1 MENIPHGL
9 KEAIEKDELVLF
21 IGAGL
26 SWDLKNTEG
35 KTLGGWKEMVS
46 SILSFLKDKEYITAE
61 EQQSYDKLEPI
72 DALKK
77 LEEKGIS
84 RREIGDFLKHY
95 FTLKKSKKFPIH
107 KKAFRLST
115 KIITTN
121 YDRAFEIAFPEL
133 QEIKAYKTKD
143 YELNKLKKDPI
154 FLFKLHGCIEHIDS
168 MVLFPSDYD
177 KLYKSTGR
185 EAEHALYALRNLI
198 FNKTFLFIGTGMGDP
213 QITSF
218 FEEIK
223 RTQGIYNQ
231 EHFII
236 TFEPLK
242 ESLNFLTPIKI
253 NDKKEIPGVID
264 QLLDIKKDADAKK
277 SSEKE
282 LLLEQLKA
290 SEKEKEALEKELNKE
305 KDKNK
310 SQALFLEREANNRF
324 RTGLK
329 HHLAKEYLEAIEEYK
344 AATEL
349 KPDSS
354 EAHNNW
360 GLALSDLAK
369 TKFGNESE
377 TLLKEAC
384 KKYDKAIQL
393 KLDFYEAYSNWGNT
407 LVKLAKT
414 KSGNKA
420 EELYTEAFE
429 KYNLA
434 TTYKKDKHEAYNNW
448 GNALSEL
455 AKTKSGNEAEELYK
469 EAFEKYNLA
478 TTYKQDDHQA
488 YYNWGNALDDLAKT
502 KSGNEAEELYKEA
515 FEKYKLATTYKKD
528 LHQAYNNWGVA
539 LKKLAE
545 SKSGNEA
552 EELYKEAFEK
562 YKLATTYKRDKH
574 EAYYNWGLALM
585 ELAEIKS
592 GNEAEEL
599 YKEACKKYNKA
610 TQYKPDFYE
619 AYYNW
624 GLALMELAKIKFGS
638 EAEELYKEAFEKFKE
653 ATTYKEDLH
662 QAYDNWGNA
671 LMELAKTKSGS
682 EAEELHKEAFEKFKE
697 ATTYKEDL
705 HQAYDNWG
713 LALVEL
719 AKTKSGSEAEE
730 LHKEAFKKYNLG
742 IKYGGDAYN
751 LACLFA
757 IRNQKAEALKYLD
770 IALSRN
776 EITINF
782 VEQDEDWEEFRNDP
796 NFQNLLSRY
805 KK

>member
-1 MENIPHGL
+1 MGDIPHGL
-9 KEAIEKDELVLF
+9 KEAIENDELVLF

-26 SWDLKNTEG
+26 SWDLKNTKG
-35 KTLGGWKEMVS
+35 KPLGGWKEMVS
-46 SILSFLKDKEYITAE
+46 SMLSYLNKEDYITAE
-61 EQQSYDKLEPI
+61 EQQSCEELGPIKALQRLENNKIDKRVI
-72 DALKK
+72 GHFVKGYFK
-77 LEEKGIS
+77 LGKENNFSLQEKLYS
-84 RREIGDFLKHY
+84 
-95 FTLKKSKKFPIH
+95 
-107 KKAFRLST
+107 LST

-121 YDRAFEIAFPEL
+121 YDRVFEIAFPEL

-277 SSEKE
+277 SSEKK
-282 LLLEQLKA
+282 LLLEQLEA
-290 SEKEKEALEKELNKE
+290 SEIEKEALEKELNKE

-310 SQALFLEREANNRF
+310 SQALLLKREANNHF
-324 RTGLK
+324 RLGLK
-329 HHLAKEYLEAIEEYK
+329 HHQAEEYLEAAEEYK
-344 AATEL
+344 TASEL
-349 KPDSS
+349 KPEYS
-354 EAHNNW
+354 EPYNNW
-360 GLALSDLAK
+360 GIA
-369 TKFGNESE
+369 
-377 TLLKEAC
+377 
-384 KKYDKAIQL
+384 
-393 KLDFYEAYSNWGNT
+393 

-420 EELYTEAFE
+420 EKLYKEAFE
-429 KYNLA
+429 KYKLA
-434 TTYKKDKHEAYNNW
+434 TTYKKDNHEAYNNW
-448 GNALSEL
+448 GVALREL
-455 AKTKSGNEAEELYK
+455 AQTKSGNEAEELYT
-469 EAFEKYNLA
+469 EASEKYKLA
-478 TTYKQDDHQA
+478 TTYKKDLHQA
-488 YYNWGNALDDLAKT
+488 YYNWGVALVELAKT

-528 LHQAYNNWGVA
+528 KHQAYYNWGIA
-539 LKKLAE
+539 LVKLA
-545 SKSGNEA
+545 KTKCGNKA
-552 EELYKEAFEK
+552 EELYTEAFEK
-562 YKLATTYKRDKH
+562 YKLATTYKK
-574 EAYYNWGLALM
+574 
-585 ELAEIKS
+585 
-592 GNEAEEL
+592 
-599 YKEACKKYNKA
+599 
-610 TQYKPDFYE
+610 DF
-619 AYYNW
+619 
-624 GLALMELAKIKFGS
+624 
-638 EAEELYKEAFEKFKE
+638 
-653 ATTYKEDLH
+653 
-662 QAYDNWGNA
+662 
-671 LMELAKTKSGS
+671 
-682 EAEELHKEAFEKFKE
+682 
-697 ATTYKEDL
+697 

-719 AKTKSGSEAEE
+719 AKTKSGNKAEE
-730 LHKEAFKKYNLG
+730 LHKEAIEKYNEA
-742 IKYGGDAYN
+742 IKHGGKSYN
-751 LACLFA
+751 LACLYA

-776 EITINF
+776 EVTINF
-782 VEQDEDWEEFRNDP
+782 VEERWKNLRNDP
-796 NFQNLLSRY
+796 DFQHLLSRY

>member
-72 DALKK
+72 GALKK
-77 LEEKGIS
+77 LEDKGIS

-95 FTLKKSKKFPIH
+95 FTLKKSKKLPIH

-277 SSEKE
+277 SSEKK

-290 SEKEKEALEKELNKE
+290 SKKEKEALEKELDKE

-310 SQALFLEREANNRF
+310 SQALLLKREANNHF
-324 RTGLK
+324 RSGLK
-329 HHLAKEYLEAIEEYK
+329 HHMAEEYLDANEEYK
-344 AATEL
+344 TASEL
-349 KPDSS
+349 NPESS
-354 EAHNNW
+354 EAYYNW
-360 GLALSDLAK
+360 GTALM
-369 TKFGNESE
+369 
-377 TLLKEAC
+377 
-384 KKYDKAIQL
+384 
-393 KLDFYEAYSNWGNT
+393 
-407 LVKLAKT
+407 
-414 KSGNKA
+414 
-420 EELYTEAFE
+420 
-429 KYNLA
+429 
-434 TTYKKDKHEAYNNW
+434 
-448 GNALSEL
+448 EL
-455 AKTKSGNEAEELYK
+455 AKTKSGNEAEELYNEAIKKYK
-469 EAFEKYNLA
+469 EAIKIKKDYQEAYNNWGFALMELAQTKSCEKAEKLYKEAIKKYKEAIKINKDYYEAYNNWGNTLTLLTMTRPCDKAEKRYNEAIEKYKEAIKIKKDHHEAYNIWGIALIELAETKPGSEAEKLYKEALKKYNLA
-478 TTYKQDDHQA
+478 TTYKQDYFGA
-488 YYNWGNALDDLAKT
+488 YYNWGIALMEIAKKTSGSEAEKLYQEAFKKYDKATQIRQNFPETYCLWGIALIELAGTKSCSEAKKLYQEACEKYEEATKYNPDFVAAYDMWGLALTELAKT
-502 KSGNEAEELYKEA
+502 KSGNEAEELYQEA
-515 FEKYKLATTYKKD
+515 FGIF
-528 LHQAYNNWGVA
+528 QQSV
-539 LKKLAE
+539 
-545 SKSGNEA
+545 
-552 EELYKEAFEK
+552 
-562 YKLATTYKRDKH
+562 KH
-574 EAYYNWGLALM
+574 
-585 ELAEIKS
+585 
-592 GNEAEEL
+592 
-599 YKEACKKYNKA
+599 
-610 TQYKPDFYE
+610 
-619 AYYNW
+619 
-624 GLALMELAKIKFGS
+624 
-638 EAEELYKEAFEKFKE
+638 
-653 ATTYKEDLH
+653 
-662 QAYDNWGNA
+662 
-671 LMELAKTKSGS
+671 
-682 EAEELHKEAFEKFKE
+682 
-697 ATTYKEDL
+697 
-705 HQAYDNWG
+705 
-713 LALVEL
+713 
-719 AKTKSGSEAEE
+719 
-730 LHKEAFKKYNLG
+730 
-742 IKYGGDAYN
+742 GGDSYHV
-751 LACLFA
+751 ACLYA

-770 IALSRN
+770 FALARN
-776 EITINF
+776 EITVEF
-782 VEQDEDWEEFRNDP
+782 VEQDEDWKELRNDP
-796 NFQNLLSRY
+796 DYQHLLSRY

>member
-9 KEAIEKDELVLF
+9 KEAIENDELVLF

-72 DALKK
+72 GALKK
-77 LEEKGIS
+77 LEDKGIS

-95 FTLKKSKKFPIH
+95 FTLEKSKKLPIH

-242 ESLNFLTPIKI
+242 ESLNFLTLIKI

-310 SQALFLEREANNRF
+310 SQALFLEREANNPF

-329 HHLAKEYLEAIEEYK
+329 HHIAKEYLEAIEEYK

-349 KPDSS
+349 KPKY
-354 EAHNNW
+354 
-360 GLALSDLAK
+360 SD
-369 TKFGNESE
+369 
-377 TLLKEAC
+377 
-384 KKYDKAIQL
+384 
-393 KLDFYEAYSNWGNT
+393 
-407 LVKLAKT
+407 
-414 KSGNKA
+414 
-420 EELYTEAFE
+420 
-429 KYNLA
+429 
-434 TTYKKDKHEAYNNW
+434 
-448 GNALSEL
+448 
-455 AKTKSGNEAEELYK
+455 
-469 EAFEKYNLA
+469 
-478 TTYKQDDHQA
+478 A

-502 KSGNEAEELYKEA
+502 KSGKEAEVLYKEAFEKFKKATQYKPDDNEAYNNWGNALKNLAQVKFDSEAEELYKEA
-515 FEKYKLATTYKKD
+515 FEKYKLTT
-528 LHQAYNNWGVA
+528 QA
-539 LKKLAE
+539 
-545 SKSGNEA
+545 
-552 EELYKEAFEK
+552 
-562 YKLATTYKRDKH
+562 KR
-574 EAYYNWGLALM
+574 
-585 ELAEIKS
+585 
-592 GNEAEEL
+592 
-599 YKEACKKYNKA
+599 
-610 TQYKPDFYE
+610 P
-619 AYYNW
+619 
-624 GLALMELAKIKFGS
+624 
-638 EAEELYKEAFEKFKE
+638 
-653 ATTYKEDLH
+653 
-662 QAYDNWGNA
+662 
-671 LMELAKTKSGS
+671 
-682 EAEELHKEAFEKFKE
+682 
-697 ATTYKEDL
+697 
-705 HQAYDNWG
+705 
-713 LALVEL
+713 
-719 AKTKSGSEAEE
+719 
-730 LHKEAFKKYNLG
+730 
-742 IKYGGDAYN
+742 
-751 LACLFA
+751 
-757 IRNQKAEALKYLD
+757 
-770 IALSRN
+770 
-776 EITINF
+776 
-782 VEQDEDWEEFRNDP
+782 
-796 NFQNLLSRY
+796 
-805 KK
+805 

>member
-72 DALKK
+72 GALKK
-77 LEEKGIS
+77 LEDKGIS

-95 FTLKKSKKFPIH
+95 FTLKKSKKLPIH

-277 SSEKE
+277 SSEKK

-290 SEKEKEALEKELNKE
+290 SKKEKEALEKELDKE

-310 SQALFLEREANNRF
+310 SQALLLKREANNHF
-324 RTGLK
+324 RSGLK
-329 HHLAKEYLEAIEEYK
+329 HHMAEEYLDANEEYK
-344 AATEL
+344 TASEL
-349 KPDSS
+349 NPESS
-354 EAHNNW
+354 EAYYNW
-360 GLALSDLAK
+360 GTALM
-369 TKFGNESE
+369 
-377 TLLKEAC
+377 
-384 KKYDKAIQL
+384 
-393 KLDFYEAYSNWGNT
+393 
-407 LVKLAKT
+407 
-414 KSGNKA
+414 
-420 EELYTEAFE
+420 
-429 KYNLA
+429 
-434 TTYKKDKHEAYNNW
+434 
-448 GNALSEL
+448 EL
-455 AKTKSGNEAEELYK
+455 AKTKSGNEAEELYNEAIKKYK
-469 EAFEKYNLA
+469 EAIKINKDYYEAYNNWGNTLTLLTMTRPCDKAEKRYNEAIEKYKEAIKIKKDHHEAYNNWGFALMELAKTKSGSETEELCNKAVEKYDKATQIKQNFPEAYCFWGIALIELAETKPGSEAEKLYKEALKKYNLA
-478 TTYKQDDHQA
+478 TTYKQDYFGA
-488 YYNWGNALDDLAKT
+488 YYNWGIALMEIAKKTSGSEAEKLYQEAFKKYDKATQIRQNFPETYCLWGIALIELAGTKSCSEAKKLYQEACEKYEEATKYNPDFVAAYDMWGLALTELAKT
-502 KSGNEAEELYKEA
+502 KSGNEAEELYQEA
-515 FEKYKLATTYKKD
+515 FGIF
-528 LHQAYNNWGVA
+528 QQSV
-539 LKKLAE
+539 
-545 SKSGNEA
+545 
-552 EELYKEAFEK
+552 
-562 YKLATTYKRDKH
+562 KH
-574 EAYYNWGLALM
+574 
-585 ELAEIKS
+585 
-592 GNEAEEL
+592 
-599 YKEACKKYNKA
+599 
-610 TQYKPDFYE
+610 
-619 AYYNW
+619 
-624 GLALMELAKIKFGS
+624 
-638 EAEELYKEAFEKFKE
+638 
-653 ATTYKEDLH
+653 
-662 QAYDNWGNA
+662 
-671 LMELAKTKSGS
+671 
-682 EAEELHKEAFEKFKE
+682 
-697 ATTYKEDL
+697 
-705 HQAYDNWG
+705 
-713 LALVEL
+713 
-719 AKTKSGSEAEE
+719 
-730 LHKEAFKKYNLG
+730 
-742 IKYGGDAYN
+742 GGDSYHV
-751 LACLFA
+751 ACLYA

-770 IALSRN
+770 FALARN
-776 EITINF
+776 EITVEF
-782 VEQDEDWEEFRNDP
+782 VEQDEDWKELRNDP
-796 NFQNLLSRY
+796 DYQHLLSRY

>member
-9 KEAIEKDELVLF
+9 KEAIKNDELVLF
-21 IGAGL
+21 IGSGL
-26 SWDLKNTEG
+26 SWNLKNTEG

-46 SILSFLKDKEYITAE
+46 SILAFLKDKEYITAE

-72 DALKK
+72 GALKK
-77 LEEKGIS
+77 LEDKGIS

-95 FTLKKSKKFPIH
+95 FTLKKSKKLPIH

-264 QLLDIKKDADAKK
+264 QLLYIKKDADAKK
-277 SSEKE
+277 SSEKK

-290 SEKEKEALEKELNKE
+290 SKKEKEALEKELDKE

-310 SQALFLEREANNRF
+310 SQALLLKREANNHF
-324 RTGLK
+324 RSGLK
-329 HHLAKEYLEAIEEYK
+329 HHMAEEYLEASEEYK

-349 KPDSS
+349 KPEYS
-354 EAHNNW
+354 EAYNNW
-360 GLALSDLAK
+360 GNALVELAK
-369 TKFGNESE
+369 TKSGNKAEK
-377 TLLKEAC
+377 LYKEAC
-384 KKYDKAIQL
+384 KKYDKAITYKQ
-393 KLDFYEAYSNWGNT
+393 DDHQVYNNWGIA
-407 LVKLAKT
+407 LMKLAKT
-414 KSGNKA
+414 KSG
-420 EELYTEAFE
+420 
-429 KYNLA
+429 
-434 TTYKKDKHEAYNNW
+434 
-448 GNALSEL
+448 S
-455 AKTKSGNEAEELYK
+455 EAEELYK

-478 TTYKQDDHQA
+478 TKYKQ
-488 YYNWGNALDDLAKT
+488 
-502 KSGNEAEELYKEA
+502 
-515 FEKYKLATTYKKD
+515 D
-528 LHQAYNNWGVA
+528 LHQAYNNWGV
-539 LKKLAE
+539 
-545 SKSGNEA
+545 
-552 EELYKEAFEK
+552 
-562 YKLATTYKRDKH
+562 
-574 EAYYNWGLALM
+574 
-585 ELAEIKS
+585 
-592 GNEAEEL
+592 
-599 YKEACKKYNKA
+599 
-610 TQYKPDFYE
+610 
-619 AYYNW
+619 
-624 GLALMELAKIKFGS
+624 
-638 EAEELYKEAFEKFKE
+638 
-653 ATTYKEDLH
+653 
-662 QAYDNWGNA
+662 A

-682 EAEELHKEAFEKFKE
+682 EAEELYEEACEKYDK
-697 ATTYKEDL
+697 AITYKQDFYE
-705 HQAYDNWG
+705 AY
-713 LALVEL
+713 
-719 AKTKSGSEAEE
+719 
-730 LHKEAFKKYNLG
+730 YN
-742 IKYGGDAYN
+742 
-751 LACLFA
+751 
-757 IRNQKAEALKYLD
+757 
-770 IALSRN
+770 
-776 EITINF
+776 
-782 VEQDEDWEEFRNDP
+782 
-796 NFQNLLSRY
+796 
-805 KK
+805 

>member
-9 KEAIEKDELVLF
+9 KEAIENDELVLF

-26 SWDLKNTEG
+26 SWDLKNTKG
-35 KTLGGWKEMVS
+35 KPLGGWKEMVS
-46 SILSFLKDKEYITAE
+46 SILSYLNKEDYITAE
-61 EQQSYDKLEPI
+61 EQQSCEELGPIKALQRLENNKIDKRVI
-72 DALKK
+72 GHFVKGYFK
-77 LEEKGIS
+77 LGKENNFSLQEKLYS
-84 RREIGDFLKHY
+84 
-95 FTLKKSKKFPIH
+95 
-107 KKAFRLST
+107 LST

-277 SSEKE
+277 SSEKK
-282 LLLEQLKA
+282 LLLEQLEA

-310 SQALFLEREANNRF
+310 SQALLLKREANNHF
-324 RTGLK
+324 RLGLK
-329 HHLAKEYLEAIEEYK
+329 HHQAEEYLEAAEEYK
-344 AATEL
+344 TASEL
-349 KPDSS
+349 KPEYS
-354 EAHNNW
+354 EPYNNW
-360 GLALSDLAK
+360 GIALVKLAK
-369 TKFGNESE
+369 TKSGNKAEK
-377 TLLKEAC
+377 LYKEAFEKYKLATTY
-384 KKYDKAIQL
+384 KKDKHQ
-393 KLDFYEAYSNWGNT
+393 AYYNWGIA

-429 KYNLA
+429 KY
-434 TTYKKDKHEAYNNW
+434 
-448 GNALSEL
+448 
-455 AKTKSGNEAEELYK
+455 
-469 EAFEKYNLA
+469 
-478 TTYKQDDHQA
+478 
-488 YYNWGNALDDLAKT
+488 
-502 KSGNEAEELYKEA
+502 
-515 FEKYKLATTYKKD
+515 KLATTYKKD
-528 LHQAYNNWGVA
+528 
-539 LKKLAE
+539 
-545 SKSGNEA
+545 
-552 EELYKEAFEK
+552 F
-562 YKLATTYKRDKH
+562 
-574 EAYYNWGLALM
+574 
-585 ELAEIKS
+585 
-592 GNEAEEL
+592 
-599 YKEACKKYNKA
+599 
-610 TQYKPDFYE
+610 
-619 AYYNW
+619 
-624 GLALMELAKIKFGS
+624 
-638 EAEELYKEAFEKFKE
+638 
-653 ATTYKEDLH
+653 
-662 QAYDNWGNA
+662 
-671 LMELAKTKSGS
+671 
-682 EAEELHKEAFEKFKE
+682 
-697 ATTYKEDL
+697 

-719 AKTKSGSEAEE
+719 AKTKSGNKAEE
-730 LHKEAFKKYNLG
+730 LHKEAIEKYNEA
-742 IKYGGDAYN
+742 IKHGGKSYN
-751 LACLFA
+751 LACLYA

-776 EITINF
+776 EVTINF
-782 VEQDEDWEEFRNDP
+782 VEERWKNLRNDP
-796 NFQNLLSRY
+796 DFQDLLSRY

>member
-46 SILSFLKDKEYITAE
+46 SILSFLKDKEHITAKD
-61 EQQSYDKLEPI
+61 QQSYDKLEPI

-107 KKAFRLST
+107 KKTFRLST

-290 SEKEKEALEKELNKE
+290 SEKEKEVLEKEYNEIQSEYE
-305 KDKNK
+305 K
-310 SQALFLEREANNRF
+310 QALRLERAANNRF
-324 RTGLK
+324 LKGLR
-329 HHLAKEYLEAIEEYK
+329 HHLAEEYIEAAEEYK
-344 AATEL
+344 TTTEL
-349 KPDSS
+349 KPKSS
-354 EAHNNW
+354 
-360 GLALSDLAK
+360 
-369 TKFGNESE
+369 
-377 TLLKEAC
+377 
-384 KKYDKAIQL
+384 I
-393 KLDFYEAYSNWGNT
+393 
-407 LVKLAKT
+407 
-414 KSGNKA
+414 
-420 EELYTEAFE
+420 
-429 KYNLA
+429 
-434 TTYKKDKHEAYNNW
+434 TYHCW
-448 GNALSEL
+448 GNALNDL
-455 AKTKSGNEAEELYK
+455 AKRQSGSKAEELYK
-469 EAFEKYNLA
+469 EAIEKYKLA
-478 TTYKQDDHQA
+478 TKYKHNDHEA
-488 YYNWGNALDDLAKT
+488 YFCWGYALSILAER
-502 KSGNEAEELYKEA
+502 KSGSKAEELYKEA
-515 FEKYKLATTYKKD
+515 IEKYKLATKYKQDHYK
-528 LHQAYNNWGVA
+528 AYNNWGNS
-539 LKKLAE
+539 L
-545 SKSGNEA
+545 
-552 EELYKEAFEK
+552 
-562 YKLATTYKRDKH
+562 
-574 EAYYNWGLALM
+574 
-585 ELAEIKS
+585 I
-592 GNEAEEL
+592 
-599 YKEACKKYNKA
+599 
-610 TQYKPDFYE
+610 
-619 AYYNW
+619 
-624 GLALMELAKIKFGS
+624 
-638 EAEELYKEAFEKFKE
+638 
-653 ATTYKEDLH
+653 
-662 QAYDNWGNA
+662 
-671 LMELAKTKSGS
+671 ELAKTKSGS
-682 EAEELHKEAFEKFKE
+682 EAEELCKEASKKYKLATMYKHDDHEAYNNWAISLSILAEKKLGSEAEELYKE
-697 ATTYKEDL
+697 ALKKYKLATKYKSDDYKTYN
-705 HQAYDNWG
+705 NWG
-713 LALVEL
+713 NTLSLI
-719 AKTKSGSEAEE
+719 AKTKSGSGAKKLYNKAIEKYKLATKYKTDCYEAYYNWGATLEELAETKFGSEAEE
-730 LHKEAFKKYNLG
+730 LYNKAIEKYKLATKYKQNYQEAYYKWGNAIIALAKTKSDSEAKELFNEAIKKFQQAVE
-742 IKYGGDAYN
+742 YGGEAYN
-751 LACLFA
+751 LACLYG
-757 IRNQKAEALKYLD
+757 IIDKKAEALKYLD
-770 IALSRN
+770 IAFLRS
-776 EITINF
+776 EITIEF
-782 VEQDEDWEEFRNDP
+782 VEEDEYWEELRNDP
-796 NFQNLLSRY
+796 DFQHLLSRY